1 MRAVT
6 LLALWFTVYG
16 NINKTWKKCHDMQL
30 SCIDR
35 LNNLS
40 PILIGVSNRC
50 EFHSQLSHVRTNNW
64 PISHLAASNSPYL
77 TLSIIVPCLVITS
90 QTLNPFE

>member
-1 MRAVT
+1 MRAVI
-6 LLALWFTVYG
+6 LFALWFTVYG
-16 NINKTWKKCHDMQL
+16 NINKTGEKNHDMHL

-50 EFHSQLSHVRTNNW
+50 
-64 PISHLAASNSPYL
+64 
-77 TLSIIVPCLVITS
+77 
-90 QTLNPFE
+90 

>member
-6 LLALWFTVYG
+6 LLAMWFTVYG

-40 PILIGVSNRC
+40 PILVGVSNRC
-50 EFHSQLSHVRTNNW
+50 VFHS
-64 PISHLAASNSPYL
+64 
-77 TLSIIVPCLVITS
+77 
-90 QTLNPFE
+90 

>member
-16 NINKTWKKCHDMQL
+16 NINKTGKCHDMQL

-40 PILIGVSNRC
+40 PILIVVSNRC
-50 EFHSQLSHVRTNNW
+50 EFHSQV
-64 PISHLAASNSPYL
+64 
-77 TLSIIVPCLVITS
+77 VPFNIHT
-90 QTLNPFE
+90 

>member
-6 LLALWFTVYG
+6 LLALWCTKYG
-16 NINKTWKKCHDMQL
+16 NINKTGEKCHDMQL

-40 PILIGVSNRC
+40 LILIVVCNRC
-50 EFHSQLSHVRTNNW
+50 EFLSQVV
-64 PISHLAASNSPYL
+64 PINIH
-77 TLSIIVPCLVITS
+77 T
-90 QTLNPFE
+90 

>member
-16 NINKTWKKCHDMQL
+16 NINKTWKKSHDMQL

-40 PILIGVSNRC
+40 PILIGVSNRS
-50 EFHSQLSHVRTNNW
+50 EFHSQVV
-64 PISHLAASNSPYL
+64 PINIH
-77 TLSIIVPCLVITS
+77 T
-90 QTLNPFE
+90 

>member
-1 MRAVT
+1 MTKRAVT

-35 LNNLS
+35 LNHLS
-40 PILIGVSNRC
+40 PILIDP
-50 EFHSQLSHVRTNNW
+50 FHIASFQVRY
-64 PISHLAASNSPYL
+64 AY
-77 TLSIIVPCLVITS
+77 
-90 QTLNPFE
+90 

>member
-1 MRAVT
+1 MRVVT
-6 LLALWFTVYG
+6 LLALWFIVYC
-16 NINKTWKKCHDMQL
+16 NINKTGEKCHDVQL

-50 EFHSQLSHVRTNNW
+50 EFH
-64 PISHLAASNSPYL
+64 
-77 TLSIIVPCLVITS
+77 
-90 QTLNPFE
+90 

>member
-40 PILIGVSNRC
+40 PILIGVNIAIGANFTRKS
-50 EFHSQLSHVRTNNW
+50 FQLTFTREN
-64 PISHLAASNSPYL
+64 
-77 TLSIIVPCLVITS
+77 
-90 QTLNPFE
+90 Q

>member
-1 MRAVT
+1 MRVVT

-16 NINKTWKKCHDMQL
+16 NINKTGEKCHDVQL

-35 LNNLS
+35 LNNMS

-50 EFHSQLSHVRTNNW
+50 EFH
-64 PISHLAASNSPYL
+64 
-77 TLSIIVPCLVITS
+77 
-90 QTLNPFE
+90 

>member
-16 NINKTWKKCHDMQL
+16 NINKTGKNAMICNYHVYTT
-30 SCIDR
+30 C

-40 PILIGVSNRC
+40 PILIVVSNRC
-50 EFHSQLSHVRTNNW
+50 EFHSQVV
-64 PISHLAASNSPYL
+64 PINIH
-77 TLSIIVPCLVITS
+77 T
-90 QTLNPFE
+90 

>member
-16 NINKTWKKCHDMQL
+16 NINKTGKNAMICNL
-30 SCIDR
+30 SCFDR

-40 PILIGVSNRC
+40 PILIVVSNRC
-50 EFHSQLSHVRTNNW
+50 EFHSQVV
-64 PISHLAASNSPYL
+64 PINIH
-77 TLSIIVPCLVITS
+77 T
-90 QTLNPFE
+90 

>member
-1 MRAVT
+1 MRAVS

-40 PILIGVSNRC
+40 TILIGVSNG
-50 EFHSQLSHVRTNNW
+50 
-64 PISHLAASNSPYL
+64 ISLQ
-77 TLSIIVPCLVITS
+77 IVPINIHT
-90 QTLNPFE
+90 

>member
-16 NINKTWKKCHDMQL
+16 YTNKTEKKCHDMQL

-35 LNNLS
+35 LNNYSL
-40 PILIGVSNRC
+40 ILIGVSKRC
-50 EFHSQLSHVRTNNW
+50 EFHSQVV
-64 PISHLAASNSPYL
+64 PININ
-77 TLSIIVPCLVITS
+77 T
-90 QTLNPFE
+90 

>member
-1 MRAVT
+1 MREVT
-6 LLALWFTVYG
+6 LLAMWFTVYA

-40 PILIGVSNRC
+40 PILIGVSIGANFTRKSFQLIFTC
-50 EFHSQLSHVRTNNW
+50 ENQ
-64 PISHLAASNSPYL
+64 
-77 TLSIIVPCLVITS
+77 
-90 QTLNPFE
+90 

>member
-6 LLALWFTVYG
+6 LLALWFTVCG
-16 NINKTWKKCHDMQL
+16 ECNDMQL
-30 SCIDR
+30 SGIDR

-50 EFHSQLSHVRTNNW
+50 EFHSQVVPIKTN
-64 PISHLAASNSPYL
+64 
-77 TLSIIVPCLVITS
+77 
-90 QTLNPFE
+90 

>member
-16 NINKTWKKCHDMQL
+16 NINKTGKNANMQL

-40 PILIGVSNRC
+40 PILIVVSNRC
-50 EFHSQLSHVRTNNW
+50 EFHSQVV
-64 PISHLAASNSPYL
+64 PINIH
-77 TLSIIVPCLVITS
+77 T
-90 QTLNPFE
+90 

>member
-6 LLALWFTVYG
+6 LLALWFTLHG
-16 NINKTWKKCHDMQL
+16 NINKTGEKCHDMQL

-40 PILIGVSNRC
+40 PIFSSPEPKAHKVS
-50 EFHSQLSHVRTNNW
+50 L
-64 PISHLAASNSPYL
+64 
-77 TLSIIVPCLVITS
+77 
-90 QTLNPFE
+90 

>member
-6 LLALWFTVYG
+6 LLALLFTMYG

-50 EFHSQLSHVRTNNW
+50 EVVPINPHVRTNNW
-64 PISHLAASNSPYL
+64 PISHLAASNSP
-77 TLSIIVPCLVITS
+77 T
-90 QTLNPFE
+90 

>member
-16 NINKTWKKCHDMQL
+16 NINKTGKN
-30 SCIDR
+30 IDR

-40 PILIGVSNRC
+40 PILIVVSNRC
-50 EFHSQLSHVRTNNW
+50 EFHSQVV
-64 PISHLAASNSPYL
+64 PINIH
-77 TLSIIVPCLVITS
+77 T
-90 QTLNPFE
+90 